1 MVKEQDNLRVAL
13 VGCGQIADAHLQEIR
28 KIPGVELVGV
38 CDQLVPLAEQ
48 AAARFGIQ
56 GVFTNVSELLCTAR
70 PQVLHVTTPPHTHRP
85 IALAAFAAGAHA
97 YIEKPFSLDAAE
109 ADEILAAAAAA
120 GVKVC
125 VGHDQLFDPIWQE
138 CRRIY
143 DRGELGR
150 IVHVESIQG
159 YDLSGP
165 FGQLLAEPDHWL
177 HRLPGGL
184 FQNTISHALYKIT
197 DFLTDDA
204 PQIMAQWRDL
214 HRIGSP
220 TDLRATLW
228 GADVTG
234 NLVFTTLAKPLQ
246 RVVRLFGTRQILE
259 VDFDAQIVRRSRP
272 ASMPGAFAKLELPY
286 RQWREAGGW
295 LMRNVRRFLRSDIHY
310 FAGMRALFTAF
321 YESIRQDRP
330 GPIPPQ
336 EIRRVTAIMDDIFAQ
351 CRQREGGRQEVD
363 PAAAAGAPTM
373 RREMVERITHRS
385 GNGEVAA

>member
-1 MVKEQDNLRVAL
+1 MSGRTLRIAL
-13 VGCGQIADAHLQEIR
+13 VGCGQIADAHLQEVR
-28 KIPGVELVGV
+28 KVPGAEMVAV
-38 CDQLVPLAEQ
+38 CDQLAPLAEQ
-48 AAARFGIQ
+48 AAARFEVKGA
-56 GVFTNVSELLCTAR
+56 FTNLSEMIEKAR
-70 PQVLHVTTPPHTHRP
+70 PDVLHVTTPPHTHRP
-85 IALAAFAAGAHA
+85 IALAAFAAGVHA
-97 YIEKPFSLDAAE
+97 YIEKPFSMDAAE
-109 ADEILAAAAAA
+109 ADEILAAAATAR
-120 GVKVC
+120 VKVC

-197 DFLTDDA
+197 DFLTDEA
-204 PQIMAQWRDL
+204 PPPRIMAEWRDL
-214 HRIGSP
+214 HKIGSP

-228 GADVTG
+228 GADLTG

-259 VDFDAQIVRRSRP
+259 VDFDAQIIRRSRS
-272 ASMPGAFAKLELPY
+272 ASMPGAFAKLEMPY
-286 RQWREAGGW
+286 RQWREAAGS
-295 LMRNVRRFLRSDIHY
+295 LIRNMRRFLRYDIHY

-330 GPIPPQ
+330 SPIPPR
-336 EIRRVTAIMDDIFAQ
+336 EIRRVTAIMEDIFAH
-351 CRQREGGRQEVD
+351 CRQREAERQD
-363 PAAAAGAPTM
+363 AGASSV
-373 RREMVERITHRS
+373 RRDLVGERVGHRS